1 MSLRSSSMPD
11 YARKTLASIRLFNGA
26 VALVAPGL
34 LLRRLGVDPQ
44 VKTPA
49 RYIFRMFGI
58 RTVLIGAEL
67 LMPEGKI
74 RDHAIRNAVII
85 HATDATAALLAG
97 LSGQVPR
104 RSGVMIVLISTFNT
118 VLALLMRQTRA

>member
-1 MSLRSSSMPD
+1 
-11 YARKTLASIRLFNGA
+11 
-26 VALVAPGL
+26 
-34 LLRRLGVDPQ
+34 
-44 VKTPA
+44 
-49 RYIFRMFGI
+49 MFGI